1 MIPDLITAPIAVILR
16 ADFLYTMD
24 ITLTE
29 TAATRIHDYLSQQPD
44 AVGLRL
50 GVKRTGCS
58 GWAYVVGLAEN
69 VADGDQVFEDRG
81 IRIVVDQDSVDFV
94 KGTRIDFI
102 KDGLN
107 ELFRFDNPNVVDECG
122 CGESF
127 NV

>member
-1 MIPDLITAPIAVILR
+1 
-16 ADFLYTMD
+16 MD

>member
-1 MIPDLITAPIAVILR
+1 MA
-16 ADFLYTMD
+16 

-29 TAATRIHDYLSQQPD
+29 TAAIRIQDYLSQEPG

-58 GWAYVVGLAEN
+58 GWAYVVGLVED
-69 VADGDQVFEDRG
+69 VADGDQVFEDHG
-81 IRIVVDQDSVDFV
+81 VRIVVHEDSLGFV
-94 KGTRIDFI
+94 KGTRIDFV

-107 ELFRFDNPNVVDECG
+107 ELFRFDNPNVADECG

-127 NV
+127 SV

>member
-1 MIPDLITAPIAVILR
+1 MA
-16 ADFLYTMD
+16 

-29 TAATRIHDYLSQQPD
+29 TAATRIQDYLSQEPG

-58 GWAYVVGLAEN
+58 GWAYVVGLADG
-69 VADGDQVFEDRG
+69 VADDDQVFEDRG
-81 IRIVVDQDSVDFV
+81 IRIVVDTDSLEFV
-94 KGTRIDFI
+94 RGTRIDFV

-107 ELFRFDNPNVVDECG
+107 ELFRFDNPNVADECG

-127 NV
+127 SV

>member
-1 MIPDLITAPIAVILR
+1 MA
-16 ADFLYTMD
+16 

-29 TAATRIHDYLSQQPD
+29 TAATRIQDYLTQEPG

-58 GWAYVVGLAEN
+58 GWAYVVGLADD

-81 IRIVVDQDSVDFV
+81 IRIVVDTDSLDFV
-94 KGTRIDFI
+94 KGTRIDFV

-107 ELFRFDNPNVVDECG
+107 ELFRFENPNVADECG

>member
-1 MIPDLITAPIAVILR
+1 MA
-16 ADFLYTMD
+16 

-29 TAATRIHDYLSQQPD
+29 TAATRIQDYLSHEPR

-58 GWAYVVGLAEN
+58 GWAYVVGLADD

-81 IRIVVDQDSVDFV
+81 IRIVVNEESLDFV
-94 KGTRIDFI
+94 KGTRIDFV
-102 KDGLN
+102 KEGLN
-107 ELFRFDNPNVVDECG
+107 ELFQFDNPNVADECG

-127 NV
+127 SV